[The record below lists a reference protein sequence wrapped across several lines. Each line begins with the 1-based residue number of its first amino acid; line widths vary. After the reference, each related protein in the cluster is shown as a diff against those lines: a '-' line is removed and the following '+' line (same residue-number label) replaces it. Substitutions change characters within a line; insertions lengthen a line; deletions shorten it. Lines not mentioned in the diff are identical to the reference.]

1 MINEYIIL
9 KYVNKIDKYKD
20 FYIIDDSIE
29 IGDNNIYFDL
39 TNCVDNIYGF
49 YMKMDLYKKLNL
61 QERKIK
67 LDNL

>member
-39 TNCVDNIYGF
+39 TNGVDNIYGF